1 MGTKTESERTY
12 KIGFIFLDEIH
23 HIFHFISIATE
34 LSKTQK
40 VSILTYPSNHDLLR
54 RSIKELDGDN
64 ITVEELPT
72 SAFRSFT
79 DRIKGRELPRKGFWI
94 KKNKKYILKTFD
106 AVVFTDYFHKY
117 LLRDRKPGKTP
128 KLLKFPH
135 GTPGRAY
142 AFNKSQLDFDF
153 QLIIGN
159 FQYQQYKEMGLL
171 GNHPAITGYAK
182 LDALKAK
189 ERNFSFGNKKPVVL
203 YNPHFDPNLS
213 SWKHEGLE
221 VLDYFYNQEHFNLIF
236 APHLHLFQE
245 NKGGHKAS
253 EIPEKFY
260 RKKNIHIDL
269 GSLKSIDMSYL
280 NSADLYVGDVSSQV
294 YEFIITPKPCIFLNP
309 NELQYENDFSFRFW
323 KCGEVINSAKQL
335 NEALTKATADF
346 AKYRTVQKKITEEN
360 YYTEEGSTAS
370 ERGAKA
376 IISYLDK
383 ALA

>member
-1 MGTKTESERTY
+1 MGTKIESDRTY

-72 SAFRSFT
+72 SAFRAFT
-79 DRIKGRELPRKGFWI
+79 DKIKGRELPRKGFWI
-94 KKNKKYILKTFD
+94 KKNKKYILQTFD

-159 FQYQQYKEMGLL
+159 FQYRHYKALGLL
-171 GNHPAITGYAK
+171 GNYPALVGYSK
-182 LDALKAK
+182 LDAVQHKQK
-189 ERNFSFGNKKPVVL
+189 EIFFKNNKPIVL
-203 YNPHFDPNLS
+203 YNPHFDPEFS
-213 SWKHEGLE
+213 SWKQEGLQILE
-221 VLDYFYNQEHFNLIF
+221 YFYSQDAFNLIF

-245 NKGGHKAS
+245 NKGGHSAS

-260 RKKNIHIDL
+260 QKKNILIDL
-269 GSLKSIDMSYL
+269 GSLKSTDMSYL
-280 NSADLYVGDVSSQV
+280 NAADFYLGDVSSQV
-294 YEFIITPKPCIFLNP
+294 YEFIISPRPCIFLNP
-309 NELQYENDFSFRFW
+309 NNLSYKNDINFRFW
-323 KCGEVINSAKQL
+323 RCGEVINSAKEL
-335 NEALTKATADF
+335 NETLAKATADF

-376 IISYLDK
+376 IVSYLDK